1 MTTSSSSE
9 RCGGHDENVVLSS
22 SLDGNRPPLTT
33 SWRECWLHAV
43 YAPLRRIAAIGI
55 TAAVFRRALNA
66 RRIPSSTES
75 SSLAKSSA
83 RAQDEI
89 AVLLQQLILAS
100 IAAVRDGVRE
110 MLTAIDFDDDARI
123 RA

>member
-1 MTTSSSSE
+1 
-9 RCGGHDENVVLSS
+9 
-22 SLDGNRPPLTT
+22 
-33 SWRECWLHAV
+33 LHAI
-43 YAPLRRIAAIGI
+43 YAPLRRTAAIGI

-66 RRIPSSTES
+66 RRIPSSTDS
-75 SSLAKSSA
+75 SSQVLGEI
-83 RAQDEI
+83 AQDEI